1 MKKNSQNKMKN
12 RMLNE
17 LYNKT
22 VPPMLHDDDLNSM
35 SFSVENR
42 SPFLDS
48 KIYKLASSFPTR
60 TTNSKG

>member
-1 MKKNSQNKMKN
+1 MKN

-17 LYNKT
+17 LYNET

-42 SPFLDS
+42 SPF
-48 KIYKLASSFPTR
+48 
-60 TTNSKG
+60 